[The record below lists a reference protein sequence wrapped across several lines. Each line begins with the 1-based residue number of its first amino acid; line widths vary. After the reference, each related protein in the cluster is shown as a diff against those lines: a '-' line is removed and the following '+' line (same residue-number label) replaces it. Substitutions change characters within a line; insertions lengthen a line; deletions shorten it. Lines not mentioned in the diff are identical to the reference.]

1 MSLHAR
7 KGLAKITALPHCS
20 NMAGGGVDLPVKARR
35 VVMCVVVMGNIKNV

>member
-20 NMAGGGVDLPVKARR
+20 NMAGGGWIYRSKQEELSRA
-35 VVMCVVVMGNIKNV
+35 

>member
-20 NMAGGGVDLPVKARR
+20 NMAGGGGSLKA
-35 VVMCVVVMGNIKNV
+35 

>member
-20 NMAGGGVDLPVKARR
+20 NMAGGVDLPVKARR